1 MGIAIKLTNL
11 THHIPVNKDL
21 NLALLEDASL
31 QIKATEQVAIVGASG
46 SGKTTLLSIVAGL
59 EPLQSG
65 ELAFTKQQVALK
77 SGDINQHSGFVFQ
90 QFHLIPELDALN
102 NVALPLKLKGDKQAF
117 EKARN
122 WLSKV
127 GLAERADFSVSKLS
141 GGEQQRVA
149 IARAFVSEPALIFA
163 DEPTGNLDE
172 QTAEHIS
179 QLMLQCCRETKATLV
194 LITHNQALAEKLD
207 TVYKLEHGR
216 LQLCA

>member
-1 MGIAIKLTNL
+1 MGIAINLTNL

-21 NLALLEDASL
+21 NVALLENASL
-31 QIKATEQVAIVGASG
+31 RIKAAEQVAIVGASG
-46 SGKTTLLSIVAGL
+46 SGKTTLLSILAGL

-65 ELAFTKQQVALK
+65 ELSFIKQQVALS

-102 NVALPLKLKGDKQAF
+102 NVALPLKLKGDKLAF

-149 IARAFVSEPALIFA
+149 IARAFVSEPAIIFA

-194 LITHNQALAEKLD
+194 LITHNQALAEQLD

-216 LQLCA
+216 LQLCS

>member
-1 MGIAIKLTNL
+1 MGIAINLTNL

-31 QIKATEQVAIVGASG
+31 RIKAAEQVAIVGASG
-46 SGKTTLLSIVAGL
+46 SGKTTLLSILAGL

-65 ELAFTKQQVALK
+65 ELAFIKQQVVLN

-122 WLSKV
+122 WLFKV

-194 LITHNQALAEKLD
+194 LITHNQALAEQLD

-216 LQLCA
+216 LQLCS

>member
-1 MGIAIKLTNL
+1 MGIAINLTNL

-46 SGKTTLLSIVAGL
+46 SGKTTLLSILAGL

-65 ELAFTKQQVALK
+65 ELSFIKQQVALK

-127 GLAERADFSVSKLS
+127 GLAERAGFSVSKLS

-216 LQLCA
+216 LQPCS

>member
-1 MGIAIKLTNL
+1 MGIAINLTNL

-31 QIKATEQVAIVGASG
+31 RIKAAEQVAIVGASG
-46 SGKTTLLSIVAGL
+46 SGKTTLLSILAGL

-65 ELAFTKQQVALK
+65 ELAFIKQQVVLN

-122 WLSKV
+122 WLFKV

-149 IARAFVSEPALIFA
+149 IARAFVSEPAIIFA

-194 LITHNQALAEKLD
+194 LITHNQALAEQLD

-216 LQLCA
+216 LQLCS

>member
-1 MGIAIKLTNL
+1 MGIAINLTNL

-21 NLALLEDASL
+21 NLALLENASL

-46 SGKTTLLSIVAGL
+46 SGKTTLLSILAGL

-65 ELAFTKQQVALK
+65 ELAFIKQQVALN
-77 SGDINQHSGFVFQ
+77 SGEINQHSGFVFQ

-127 GLAERADFSVSKLS
+127 GLAERANFSVSKLS

-216 LQLCA
+216 LQLCS

>member
-1 MGIAIKLTNL
+1 MGIAINLTNL
-11 THHIPVNKDL
+11 THHIPVNNDL

-46 SGKTTLLSIVAGL
+46 SGKTTLLSILAGL

-65 ELAFTKQQVALK
+65 ELAFLKQQVALNA
-77 SGDINQHSGFVFQ
+77 GDINQHSGFVFQ

-122 WLSKV
+122 WLFKV

-172 QTAEHIS
+172 QTAGHIS
-179 QLMLQCCRETKATLV
+179 QLMLQCCRETNATLV
-194 LITHNQALAEKLD
+194 LITHNQALAEQLD

-216 LQLCA
+216 LQLCS

>member
-21 NLALLEDASL
+21 ILALLEDASL

-46 SGKTTLLSIVAGL
+46 SGKTTLLSILAGL

-65 ELAFTKQQVALK
+65 ELAFIKQQVALN
-77 SGDINQHSGFVFQ
+77 SGEINQHSGFVFQ

>member
-1 MGIAIKLTNL
+1 MGIAINLTNL

-127 GLAERADFSVSKLS
+127 GLAERANFSVSKLS

-216 LQLCA
+216 LQLCS

>member
-46 SGKTTLLSIVAGL
+46 SGKTTLLSILAGL

-65 ELAFTKQQVALK
+65 ELAFIKQQVALN
-77 SGDINQHSGFVFQ
+77 SGEINQHSGFVFQ

-216 LQLCA
+216 LQLCS

>member
-127 GLAERADFSVSKLS
+127 GLAERANFSVSKLS

>member
-46 SGKTTLLSIVAGL
+46 SGKTTLLSILAGL

-65 ELAFTKQQVALK
+65 ELAFIKQQVALN
-77 SGDINQHSGFVFQ
+77 SGEINQHSGFVFQ

>member
-1 MGIAIKLTNL
+1 MGIAINLTNL
-11 THHIPVNKDL
+11 THYIPVNKDL

-127 GLAERADFSVSKLS
+127 GLAERANFSVSKLS

>member
-1 MGIAIKLTNL
+1 MGIAINLTNL

-127 GLAERADFSVSKLS
+127 GLAERANFSVSKLS